1 MSTDNPSQ
9 IFLSFL
15 DVQRQTSQTFKPPK
29 PNFPYFCAMNTTKRY
44 IGTALALC
52 LAITVQAQ
60 QPDSLA
66 QAQSDSLFPALPD
79 SFLIV
84 KKKGFIRRFLT
95 DGYPNPRKAAFMSLA
110 VPGLGQMYNK
120 KWWKLPIVYG
130 AIGTAV
136 YFEVQNIRQYRG
148 LRDNYILLV
157 DGNPNTNPTEL
168 PYTQISGAEA
178 MRRYRDQW
186 KRYVEQ
192 TSLAV
197 GFIYLLNA
205 ADAFVDAHLSR
216 FDVDDDLTL
225 QVRPCIESTA
235 GFGPVFGMGVRV
247 ALSKP

>member
-1 MSTDNPSQ
+1 MILTMRYFG
-9 IFLSFL
+9 IVFALMISFS
-15 DVQRQTSQTFKPPK
+15 VSAQT
-29 PNFPYFCAMNTTKRY
+29 
-44 IGTALALC
+44 
-52 LAITVQAQ
+52 
-60 QPDSLA
+60 PDSLA
-66 QAQSDSLFPALPD
+66 QARADSLFPALPD

-84 KKKGFIRRFLT
+84 KKKGFVRRFLT

-148 LRDNYILLV
+148 LRDNYVLLV

-216 FDVDDDLTL
+216 FDVDDDLTFQL
-225 QVRPCIESTA
+225 RPTIESTA
-235 GFGPVFGMGVRV
+235 GFGPVFGFGVQIP
-247 ALSKP
+247 LSR

>member
-1 MSTDNPSQ
+1 M
-9 IFLSFL
+9 IL
-15 DVQRQTSQTFKPPK
+15 
-29 PNFPYFCAMNTTKRY
+29 TKRY
-44 IGTALALC
+44 FGMAFAMLMSFS
-52 LAITVQAQ
+52 VHAQ
-60 QPDSLA
+60 TPDSLA
-66 QAQSDSLFPALPD
+66 QAKADSLFPALPD

-110 VPGLGQMYNK
+110 VPGLGQAYNK

-136 YFEVQNIRQYRG
+136 YFEIQNIRQYRG

-157 DGNPNTNPTEL
+157 DDNPNTNPTEL
-168 PYTQISGAEA
+168 PYTQITSAES

-216 FDVDDDLTL
+216 FDVDDDLSFRL
-225 QVRPCIESTA
+225 QPKIESIA
-235 GFGPVFGMGVRV
+235 GFGPVFGLGIQIP
-247 ALSKP
+247 LSKTAVARP